1 MTEHIWDVQAQRQ
14 RLAAQA
20 RQHADYMERRNK
32 HMADGMWCEARLWEV
47 QDGHPLDN
55 KDAQAIEAWVTAAV
69 QRLYGAVMVD
79 K

>member
-32 HMADGMWCEARLWEV
+32 HMADGMWCEARLW
-47 QDGHPLDN
+47 DARISGPPLDD
-55 KDAQAIEAWVTAAV
+55 KDAQAIAAWILEALT
-69 QRLYGAVMVD
+69 RLYG